1 MRILR
6 AHGSESL
13 RSSARLFEFAAVV
26 IVGGVA
32 VLGAWSSAAHANA
45 TQAGSVQSSAAQ
57 NASGAGQSAGM
68 ASIAPPSAAVLA
80 AQAAAANS
88 DPILQAML
96 AELTRSKDQLKME
109 SVARPYYVEYRITD
123 VEQFEGDAEFG
134 SLVINQRW
142 HQRALRTVVRIG
154 DYKQDSYF
162 GQGQG
167 ETELAPV
174 ENDVYA
180 LRHALWL
187 ATDTAYKAA
196 GEALAAKQAMM
207 KTLTLNES
215 VDDFAHA
222 EPLVAVG
229 PLAKL
234 KFDEPRVTHMLEAAS
249 GMYRDDPDVQLLS
262 ATARFV
268 VVNEYFVN
276 SEGSVTRRSQTS
288 YRTAISGSTQAKDGM
303 RLDRSPEWLV
313 ATPEEIPTEAAFVA
327 NARLVMTTLKQL
339 REAPIVDEEYRGPV
353 MLSPDASSDVL
364 ATLIGDNAAGRKTQ
378 PGRGGRTVGQF
389 ASAFKSRVLPPF
401 ITVVDDPTQS
411 TFQGHSLT
419 GSYTFDD
426 DGVRV
431 APVTVIEKGQLINYL
446 IGRQPIPDFP
456 VSNGHDLAP
465 LAGAPQPHYGVLTL
479 RGTDAVSPADLKAK
493 LIEMCND
500 QGKQYAYRV
509 ETFGGLTSPRLL
521 YRVWANDGHEEL
533 VRGALL
539 NELDIRGLRNDLVA
553 VGNDQF
559 VSNRSGAIPATVI
572 SPSMLFDELE
582 IRRDD
587 RAKSKLPEY
596 GAPPLGGSGK

>member
-1 MRILR
+1 MKLLSTRGR
-6 AHGSESL
+6 V
-13 RSSARLFEFAAVV
+13 FEFAAIA

-32 VLGAWSSAAHANA
+32 VLGAWSSVAHAGA
-45 TQAGSVQSSAAQ
+45 TQASGPQ
-57 NASGAGQSAGM
+57 SGATQTTSAGM
-68 ASIAPPSAAVLA
+68 PAMAAPSSTVLA
-80 AQAAAANS
+80 AQAAAANA

-96 AELTRSKDQLKME
+96 AELTRSKDELKME

-123 VEQFEGDAEFG
+123 IEQYEGDAEFG
-134 SLVINQRW
+134 SLEISQRW
-142 HQRALRTVVRIG
+142 HQRALRAVVRIG

-187 ATDTAYKAA
+187 ATDSAYKEA

-234 KFDEPRVTHMLEAAS
+234 QFDEPRVTHMLEAAS
-249 GMYRDDPDVQLLS
+249 GLYREDPEVQLLS
-262 ATARFV
+262 ASAQFA

-276 SEGSVTRRSQTS
+276 SEGSVTRRSQTR

-313 ATPEEIPTEAAFVA
+313 ANPDEIPTEATFVA
-327 NARLVMTTLKQL
+327 NAKLVMTTLKEL
-339 REAPIVDEEYRGPV
+339 REAPVVDEEYRGPV

-378 PGRGGRTVGQF
+378 PGRGGRTMGQF
-389 ASAFKSRVLPPF
+389 ASAFKSRVLPPS

-419 GSYTFDD
+419 GSYSFDD

-431 APVTVIEKGQLINYL
+431 APVTVIDKGQLINYL
-446 IGRQPIPDFP
+446 VGRQPIPDFP
-456 VSNGHDLAP
+456 TSNGHDLAP
-465 LAGAPQPHYGVLTL
+465 LGGAPQPHYGVLTL
-479 RGTDAVSPADLKAK
+479 RGSDATSPAELKAK
-493 LIEMCND
+493 LILMCKD
-500 QGKQYAYRV
+500 QGKQYGYRV

-539 NELDIRGLRNDLVA
+539 NELDIRGLRNDLIA
-553 VGNDQF
+553 VGNDPF
-559 VSNRSGAIPATVI
+559 VSNRSGTIPSTVI

-596 GAPPLGGSGK
+596 PAPPLGGTAK

>member
-1 MRILR
+1 MKLLR
-6 AHGSESL
+6 ARGQV
-13 RSSARLFEFAAVV
+13 RGRVFEFAAIA

-32 VLGAWSSAAHANA
+32 VLGGWTSVAHAGA
-45 TQAGSVQSSAAQ
+45 TQASGPQ
-57 NASGAGQSAGM
+57 NVATQTSAGM
-68 ASIAPPSAAVLA
+68 PAMAAPSSTVIA
-80 AQAAAANS
+80 AQAAAANA

-96 AELTRSKDQLKME
+96 AELTRSKDELKME

-123 VEQFEGDAEFG
+123 IEQYEGDAEFG
-134 SLVINQRW
+134 SLEISQRW
-142 HQRALRTVVRIG
+142 HQRALRAVVRIG

-187 ATDTAYKAA
+187 ATDTAYKEA

-234 KFDEPRVTHMLEAAS
+234 QFDEPRVTHMLEAAS
-249 GMYRDDPDVQLLS
+249 GLYREDPEVQLLTAS
-262 ATARFV
+262 AQFA

-276 SEGSVTRRSQTS
+276 SEGSVTRRSQTR
-288 YRTAISGSTQAKDGM
+288 YRTAISGTTQAKDGM

-313 ATPEEIPTEAAFVA
+313 ANPEEIPTEATFVA
-327 NARLVMTTLKQL
+327 NAKLVMTTLKEL
-339 REAPIVDEEYRGPV
+339 REAPVVDEEYRGPV
-353 MLSPDASSDVL
+353 MLSPDAASDVL
-364 ATLIGDNAAGRKTQ
+364 ATLIGDNAAGRKTM
-378 PGRGGRTVGQF
+378 PGRGGRTMGQF

-419 GSYTFDD
+419 GSYSFDD
-426 DGVRV
+426 DGVKV
-431 APVTVIEKGQLINYL
+431 SPVTVIEKGQLINYL
-446 IGRQPIPDFP
+446 VGRQPIPDFP
-456 VSNGHDLAP
+456 ASNGHDLAP
-465 LAGAPQPHYGVLTL
+465 LGGAPQPHYGVLTL
-479 RGTDAVSPADLKAK
+479 RGSEAASPAELKAK
-493 LIEMCND
+493 LIQMCKD
-500 QGKQYAYRV
+500 QGKPYAYRV

-559 VSNRSGAIPATVI
+559 VSNRSGNIPGTVI

-596 GAPPLGGSGK
+596 PAPPLGGPGK

>member
-1 MRILR
+1 MKLLR
-6 AHGSESL
+6 TH
-13 RSSARLFEFAAVV
+13 ARVIEFAA
-26 IVGGVA
+26 IAIIGGVA
-32 VLGAWSSAAHANA
+32 VLGAWSSVAHAGAPKANGP
-45 TQAGSVQSSAAQ
+45 QNVAAQ
-57 NASGAGQSAGM
+57 TSVGM
-68 ASIAPPSAAVLA
+68 PAMAAPSSTVLA
-80 AQAAAANS
+80 AQAAAANT

-96 AELTRSKDQLKME
+96 AELTRSKDELKME
-109 SVARPYYVEYRITD
+109 SVARPYYVEYRVTD
-123 VEQFEGDAEFG
+123 IEQYEGDAEFG
-134 SLVINQRW
+134 SLEISQRW
-142 HQRALRTVVRIG
+142 HQRALRAVVRIG

-187 ATDTAYKAA
+187 ATDTAYKEA

-207 KTLTLNES
+207 KTLTLNEN

-234 KFDEPRVTHMLEAAS
+234 QYDEPRVTHMLEAAS
-249 GMYRDDPDVQLLS
+249 GLYREDPDVQLLTAS
-262 ATARFV
+262 AQFA

-276 SEGSVTRRSQTS
+276 SEGSVTRRSETR
-288 YRTAISGSTQAKDGM
+288 YRTAISGTTQAKDGM

-313 ATPEEIPTEAAFVA
+313 ATPEEIPTEATFVA
-327 NARLVMTTLKQL
+327 NAKLVMATLKEL
-339 REAPIVDEEYRGPV
+339 REAPVVDEEYRGPV

-378 PGRGGRTVGQF
+378 PGRGGRTMGQF

-419 GSYTFDD
+419 GSYSFDD

-446 IGRQPIPDFP
+446 VGRQPIPDFP
-456 VSNGHDLAP
+456 ASNGHDIAP
-465 LAGAPQPHYGVLTL
+465 LGGAPQPHYGVLTL
-479 RGTDAVSPADLKAK
+479 RGSEAASPAELKAK
-493 LIEMCND
+493 LIQMCKD
-500 QGKQYAYRV
+500 QGKPYAYRV

-559 VSNRSGAIPATVI
+559 VSNRAGNIPGTVI

-596 GAPPLGGSGK
+596 PAPPLGAPGK

>member
-1 MRILR
+1 MKLLR
-6 AHGSESL
+6 T
-13 RSSARLFEFAAVV
+13 RVRVFEFAAIA

-32 VLGAWSSAAHANA
+32 TLGAWSSVAHAGA
-45 TQAGSVQSSAAQ
+45 TQASAPQ
-57 NASGAGQSAGM
+57 NVKSQTSAGM
-68 ASIAPPSAAVLA
+68 PAMAAPSSAVLA
-80 AQAAAANS
+80 AQTAAANA

-123 VEQFEGDAEFG
+123 IEQYEGDAEFG
-134 SLVINQRW
+134 SLEISQRW
-142 HQRALRTVVRIG
+142 HQRALRAVVRIG

-187 ATDTAYKAA
+187 ATDSAYKEA

-234 KFDEPRVTHMLEAAS
+234 QFDEPRVTHMLEAAS
-249 GMYRDDPDVQLLS
+249 GLYREDPEVQLLTAS
-262 ATARFV
+262 AQFA

-276 SEGSVTRRSQTS
+276 SEGSVTRRSQTR
-288 YRTAISGSTQAKDGM
+288 YRTAISGSTQARDGM

-313 ATPEEIPTEAAFVA
+313 ANPDEIPTEATFVA
-327 NARLVMTTLKQL
+327 NAKLVMTTLKEL
-339 REAPIVDEEYRGPV
+339 REAPVVDEEYRGPV

-378 PGRGGRTVGQF
+378 PGRGGRTMGQF
-389 ASAFKSRVLPPF
+389 ASAFKSRVLPPS

-419 GSYTFDD
+419 GSYSFDD

-431 APVTVIEKGQLINYL
+431 APVTVIDKGQLINYL
-446 IGRQPIPDFP
+446 VGRQPIPDFP
-456 VSNGHDLAP
+456 NSNGHDLAP
-465 LAGAPQPHYGVLTL
+465 LGGAPQPHYGVLTL
-479 RGTDAVSPADLKAK
+479 RGSDAASPAELKAK
-493 LIEMCND
+493 LIQMCKD
-500 QGKQYAYRV
+500 QGKPYAYRI

-539 NELDIRGLRNDLVA
+539 NELDIRGLRNDLIA
-553 VGNDQF
+553 VGNDPF
-559 VSNRSGAIPATVI
+559 VSNRSGTIPSTVI

-596 GAPPLGGSGK
+596 PAPPLIG

>member
-1 MRILR
+1 
-6 AHGSESL
+6 
-13 RSSARLFEFAAVV
+13 
-26 IVGGVA
+26 
-32 VLGAWSSAAHANA
+32 
-45 TQAGSVQSSAAQ
+45 
-57 NASGAGQSAGM
+57 
-68 ASIAPPSAAVLA
+68 
-80 AQAAAANS
+80 
-88 DPILQAML
+88 
-96 AELTRSKDQLKME
+96 
-109 SVARPYYVEYRITD
+109 
-123 VEQFEGDAEFG
+123 
-134 SLVINQRW
+134 
-142 HQRALRTVVRIG
+142 
-154 DYKQDSYF
+154 
-162 GQGQG
+162 
-167 ETELAPV
+167 V

-180 LRHALWL
+180 FRHALWL
-187 ATDTAYKAA
+187 ATDSAYKEA

-207 KTLTLNES
+207 KTLTLNDS

-234 KFDEPRVTHMLEAAS
+234 QFDEPRVTHMLEAAS
-249 GMYRDDPDVQLLS
+249 GTYREDPEVQLLS
-262 ATARFV
+262 ASARFT
-268 VVNEYFVN
+268 VVNEYFIN
-276 SEGSVTRRSQTS
+276 SEGSVTRRGQTLFA
-288 YRTAISGSTQAKDGM
+288 TALTGSTQAKDGM
-303 RLDRSPEWLV
+303 RLDRSPTWLV
-313 ATPEEIPTEAAFVA
+313 ATPEELPTEAAFVSD
-327 NARLVMTTLKQL
+327 ARQVVATLKQL
-339 REAPIVDEEYRGPV
+339 REAPVVDEEYRGPV

-378 PGRGGRTVGQF
+378 PGRGGRTMGQF

-419 GSYTFDD
+419 GSYSFDD

-431 APVTVIEKGQLINYL
+431 GPVTVIEKGQLINYL
-446 IGRQPIPDFP
+446 VGRQPIPDFP
-456 VSNGHDLAP
+456 ASNGHDLAP
-465 LAGAPQPHYGVLTL
+465 LGGAPQPHYGVLTL
-479 RGTDAVSPADLKAK
+479 RGSDAASPAELKAK
-493 LIEMCND
+493 LIQMTKD

-559 VSNRSGAIPATVI
+559 VSNRSGNIPGTVI

-596 GAPPLGGSGK
+596 PAPPLGGTAKQ

>member
-1 MRILR
+1 MKFLR
-6 AHGSESL
+6 V
-13 RSSARLFEFAAVV
+13 RSGEKRNRFTRAFEFAAVV
-26 IVGGVA
+26 IVGGAA
-32 VLGAWSSAAHANA
+32 VVGAWTSVARASA
-45 TQAGSVQSSAAQ
+45 TQATASQSSA
-57 NASGAGQSAGM
+57 GQSGTQGSSGM
-68 ASIAPPSAAVLA
+68 PSIVAPSSAVMA

-96 AELTRSKDQLKME
+96 AELSRSKDQLKME
-109 SVARPYYVEYRITD
+109 SVARPYYLEYRVTD
-123 VEQFEGDAEFG
+123 VEQFDGEAEFG
-134 SLVINQRW
+134 SLVISQRW
-142 HQRALRTVVRIG
+142 HARALRAVVRIG

-167 ETELAPV
+167 ETQSAPV

-207 KTLTLNES
+207 KTLTLNQS

-229 PLAKL
+229 PLAKMQ
-234 KFDEPRVTHMLEAAS
+234 FDEPRVTHMLEAAS
-249 GMYRDDPDVQLLS
+249 AVYREDPEVQLLTAS
-262 ATARFV
+262 ARFT
-268 VVNEYFVN
+268 VVNEYFIN
-276 SEGSVTRRSQTS
+276 SEGSVTRRGQTLFA
-288 YRTAISGSTQAKDGM
+288 TQMTGSTQAKDGM
-303 RLDRSPEWLV
+303 RLDRSPSWLV
-313 ATPEEIPTEAAFVA
+313 ATPEELPTEAKFVSD
-327 NARLVMTTLKQL
+327 ARLVVSTLKQL
-339 REAPIVDEEYRGPV
+339 RDAPVVDEEYRGPV

-364 ATLIGDNAAGRKTQ
+364 ATLIGDNAAGRKTL

-389 ASAFKSRVLPPF
+389 ASAFKSRVMPPF
-401 ITVVDDPTQS
+401 VSVVDDPTQS

-419 GSYTFDD
+419 GSYQFDD
-426 DGVRV
+426 DGVKV
-431 APVTVIEKGQLINYL
+431 APVTVIEKGQLVNYL

-456 VSNGHDLAP
+456 ASNGHDLAP
-465 LAGAPQPHYGVLTL
+465 LGGAPQPHYGVLTL
-479 RGTDAVSPADLKAK
+479 RGSEALSPDALKQK
-493 LIEMCND
+493 LIQMCKD

-539 NELDIRGLRNDLVA
+539 NELDIRGLRNDLIA

-559 VSNRSGAIPATVI
+559 VSNRSGAIPSTVI

-596 GAPPLGGSGK
+596 GAPPLGASGKS

>member
-1 MRILR
+1 MRMPRTGKTLMDKT
-6 AHGSESL
+6 
-13 RSSARLFEFAAVV
+13 SARIFEFALVT
-26 IVGGVA
+26 IVGGIA
-32 VLGAWSSAAHANA
+32 VLGAWSAAAQSTGSTASNTPSASGG
-45 TQAGSVQSSAAQ
+45 QVSSA
-57 NASGAGQSAGM
+57 M
-68 ASIAPPSAAVLA
+68 PSITPPTAAVLA

-96 AELTRSKDQLKME
+96 AELTRSKEQLKME
-109 SVARPYYVEYRITD
+109 SVARPYYLEYRITD
-123 VEQFEGDAEFG
+123 VEQFDGESEFG
-134 SLVINQRW
+134 AMVFGQRW
-142 HQRALRTVVRIG
+142 HARALRAVVRIG

-167 ETELAPV
+167 ETQSAPV

-207 KTLTLNES
+207 KTLTLNQS

-222 EPLVAVG
+222 EPLVAIG

-234 KFDEPRVTHMLEAAS
+234 QFDESRVSHMLQAAT
-249 GMYRDDPDVQLLS
+249 GLYREDPEVQLLS
-262 ATARFV
+262 ASARFT

-276 SEGSVTRRSQTS
+276 SEGSVTRRGQTLFA
-288 YRTAISGSTQAKDGM
+288 TAINGSTQAKDGM
-303 RLDRSPEWLV
+303 RLDRSPSWLV
-313 ATPEEIPTEAAFVA
+313 ATPEELPTEAKFVA
-327 NARLVMTTLKQL
+327 DARLVMSTLKQL

-401 ITVVDDPTQS
+401 VTVVDDPTQS

-419 GSYTFDD
+419 GSYQFDD
-426 DGVRV
+426 DGVKV

-456 VSNGHDLAP
+456 ASNGHDLAP
-465 LAGAPQPHYGVLTL
+465 LGGAPQPHYGVLTL
-479 RGTDAVSPADLKAK
+479 RGSEALSPDALKQK
-493 LIEMCND
+493 LIQICKD

-539 NELDIRGLRNDLVA
+539 NELDIRGLRNDLIA

-559 VSNRSGAIPATVI
+559 VSNRSGGIPSTVI

-596 GAPPLGGSGK
+596 SAPPLGGTGK

>member
-6 AHGSESL
+6 ARGSEL
-13 RSSARLFEFAAVV
+13 CKGPARIFEFAAVM

-32 VLGAWSSAAHANA
+32 VLGAWTSVAR
-45 TQAGSVQSSAAQ
+45 AGAKQSGAMQ
-57 NASGAGQSAGM
+57 NAVSSSQTSGM
-68 ASIAPPSAAVLA
+68 ASMAAPSATVLA
-80 AQAAAANS
+80 AQAAAANA

-109 SVARPYYVEYRITD
+109 SVARPYYVEYRMTD
-123 VEQFEGDAEFG
+123 VEQFEGEAEFG
-134 SLVINQRW
+134 SLVVGQRW
-142 HQRALRTVVRIG
+142 HARALRAVVRIG

-162 GQGQG
+162 AQGQG
-167 ETELAPV
+167 ETESAPV

-207 KTLTLNES
+207 KTLTLNEA

-222 EPLVAVG
+222 APLVAVG

-234 KFDEPRVTHMLEAAS
+234 QYDEPRVTHMLEAAS
-249 GMYRDDPDVQLLS
+249 GTYREDPEVQLLTAS
-262 ATARFV
+262 ARFT

-276 SEGSVTRRSQTS
+276 TEGSVTRRGQTLFA
-288 YRTAISGSTQAKDGM
+288 TTLTGSTQAKDGM
-303 RLDRSPEWLV
+303 RLDSSPAWLV
-313 ATPEEIPTEAAFVA
+313 ATPAELPTEEAFVSS
-327 NARLVMTTLKQL
+327 ARQVVATLKQL
-339 REAPIVDEEYRGPV
+339 REAPVVDEEYRGPM

-364 ATLIGDNAAGRKTQ
+364 ATLIGDNAAGRKTM
-378 PGRGGRTVGQF
+378 PGRGGRTMGQF

-411 TFQGHSLT
+411 SFQGHSLT
-419 GSYTFDD
+419 GSYSFDD

-431 APVTVIEKGQLINYL
+431 TPVTVIEKGQLINYL

-456 VSNGHDLAP
+456 SSNGHDLAP
-465 LAGAPQPHYGVLTL
+465 LGGAPQPHYGVLTL
-479 RGTDAVSPADLKAK
+479 RGSDAASPADLKAK
-493 LIEMCND
+493 LIQMCKD
-500 QGKQYAYRV
+500 QGKPYAYRV

-559 VSNRSGAIPATVI
+559 VSNRSGGIPSTVI

-596 GAPPLGGSGK
+596 GAPPLGGTGK

>member
-1 MRILR
+1 MKFLR
-6 AHGSESL
+6 V
-13 RSSARLFEFAAVV
+13 RSGEKRNGFSNALEFAAVV

-32 VLGAWSSAAHANA
+32 VLGAWTSVARAGA
-45 TQAGSVQSSAAQ
+45 TQATTSQSSAAQ
-57 NASGAGQSAGM
+57 SGAQGSPGM
-68 ASIAPPSAAVLA
+68 PSMVAPSSSVLA

-96 AELTRSKDQLKME
+96 AELSRSKDQLKME
-109 SVARPYYVEYRITD
+109 SVARPYYLEYRVTD
-123 VEQFEGDAEFG
+123 VEQFDGEAEFG
-134 SLVINQRW
+134 SLVVSQRW
-142 HQRALRTVVRIG
+142 HARALRAVVRIG

-167 ETELAPV
+167 EVQSAPV

-207 KTLTLNES
+207 KNLTLNQS

-229 PLAKL
+229 PPAKL
-234 KFDEPRVTHMLEAAS
+234 QFDEPRVTHMLEAAS
-249 GMYRDDPDVQLLS
+249 AVYREDPEVQLLTAS
-262 ATARFV
+262 ARFT
-268 VVNEYFVN
+268 VVNEYFIN
-276 SEGSVTRRSQTS
+276 SEGSVTRRGQTLFA
-288 YRTAISGSTQAKDGM
+288 TQMTGSTQATDGM
-303 RLDRSPEWLV
+303 RLDRSPSWIV
-313 ATPEEIPTEAAFVA
+313 ATPEELPTEAKFVSD
-327 NARLVMTTLKQL
+327 ARLVMGTLKQL
-339 REAPIVDEEYRGPV
+339 RDAPVVDEEYRGPV

-364 ATLIGDNAAGRKTQ
+364 ATLIGDNAAGRKTL

-389 ASAFKSRVLPPF
+389 ASAFKSRVMPPF
-401 ITVVDDPTQS
+401 VSVVDDPTQS
-411 TFQGHSLT
+411 TFRGHSLT
-419 GSYTFDD
+419 GSYPFDD

-456 VSNGHDLAP
+456 ASNGHDLAP
-465 LAGAPQPHYGVLTL
+465 LGGAPQPHYGVLTL
-479 RGTDAVSPADLKAK
+479 RGSEALSPDALKQK
-493 LIEMCND
+493 LIQMCKD

-509 ETFGGLTSPRLL
+509 ETFSGLTSPRLL
-521 YRVWANDGHEEL
+521 YRVWENDGHEEL

-539 NELDIRGLRNDLVA
+539 NELDIRGLRNDLIA

-559 VSNRSGAIPATVI
+559 VSNRSGTIPSTVI

>member
-1 MRILR
+1 MKFLR
-6 AHGSESL
+6 TRRHVSG
-13 RSSARLFEFAAVV
+13 RVFEFAAIA

-32 VLGAWSSAAHANA
+32 VLGAWSSVAHAGA
-45 TQAGSVQSSAAQ
+45 TQTGGPQSGPSQ
-57 NASGAGQSAGM
+57 TSAGM
-68 ASIAPPSAAVLA
+68 PAMAAPSSTVLA
-80 AQAAAANS
+80 AQAAAANA

-96 AELTRSKDQLKME
+96 AELTRSKDELKME
-109 SVARPYYVEYRITD
+109 SVARPYYLEYRITD
-123 VEQFEGDAEFG
+123 IEQYEGDAEYG

-142 HQRALRTVVRIG
+142 HQRALRAVVRIG

-187 ATDTAYKAA
+187 ATDTAYKEA

-207 KTLTLNES
+207 KTLTLNEN

-229 PLAKL
+229 PLAKMQ
-234 KFDEPRVTHMLEAAS
+234 FDEPRVTHMLETAS
-249 GMYRDDPDVQLLS
+249 ALYREDPEVQLLTTS
-262 ATARFV
+262 AQFA

-276 SEGSVTRRSQTS
+276 SEGSVTRRSQTR
-288 YRTAISGSTQAKDGM
+288 YRTAISGTTQARDGM

-313 ATPEEIPTEAAFVA
+313 ANPEEIPTEAAFVA
-327 NARLVMTTLKQL
+327 NAKLVMTTLKEL
-339 REAPIVDEEYRGPV
+339 REAPVVDEEYRGPV

-378 PGRGGRTVGQF
+378 PGRGGRTMGQF

-419 GSYTFDD
+419 GSYSFDD

-446 IGRQPIPDFP
+446 VGRQPIPDFP
-456 VSNGHDLAP
+456 ASNGHDLAP
-465 LAGAPQPHYGVLTL
+465 LGGAPQPHYGVLTL
-479 RGTDAVSPADLKAK
+479 RGSEAASPAELKAK
-493 LIEMCND
+493 LIQMCKD
-500 QGKQYAYRV
+500 QGKPYAYRV

-559 VSNRSGAIPATVI
+559 VSNRSGNIPGTVI

-596 GAPPLGGSGK
+596 PAPPLGGSGKQ

>member
-6 AHGSESL
+6 ASGSES
-13 RSSARLFEFAAVV
+13 RKNSRQSFEFAAVV
-26 IVGGVA
+26 IVGGA
-32 VLGAWSSAAHANA
+32 AMLGAWTSVARAAAKQ
-45 TQAGSVQSSAAQ
+45 TAGR
-57 NASGAGQSAGM
+57 NASASAPSSAGM
-68 ASIAPPSAAVLA
+68 PALDAPSATVLA
-80 AQAAAANS
+80 AQAAAVNA

-123 VEQFEGDAEFG
+123 VEQFDGEAEFG
-134 SLVINQRW
+134 SLVISQRW
-142 HQRALRTVVRIG
+142 HARALRAVVRIG

-162 GQGQG
+162 GQGLG
-167 ETELAPV
+167 ETESAPV

-180 LRHALWL
+180 LRHSLWL

-207 KTLTLNES
+207 KTLTLNDS
-215 VDDFAHA
+215 VDDFARA

-234 KFDEPRVTHMLEAAS
+234 QFDEPRVTHMLEAAS
-249 GMYRDDPDVQLLS
+249 GTYREDPDVQLLTAS
-262 ATARFV
+262 ARFT

-276 SEGSVTRRSQTS
+276 SEGSATRRGQTLFA
-288 YRTAISGSTQAKDGM
+288 TALTGSTQAKDGM
-303 RLDRSPEWLV
+303 RLDRSPAWLV
-313 ATPEEIPTEAAFVA
+313 ATPAELPTEEAFVA
-327 NARLVMTTLKQL
+327 SARQVVATLKQL
-339 REAPIVDEEYRGPV
+339 REAPVVDEEYRGPV

-364 ATLIGDNAAGRKTQ
+364 ATLIGENAAGRKTM
-378 PGRGGRTVGQF
+378 PGRGGRTMGQF

-401 ITVVDDPTQS
+401 VTVVDDPTQS

-419 GSYTFDD
+419 GSYAFDD
-426 DGVRV
+426 DGVKV

-456 VSNGHDLAP
+456 ASNGHGLAP
-465 LAGAPQPHYGVLTL
+465 LGGAPQPHYGVLTL
-479 RGTDAVSPADLKAK
+479 RGSDAASPADLKAK
-493 LIEMCND
+493 LIQMCKD

-587 RAKSKLPEY
+587 RAKTKLPEY
-596 GAPPLGGSGK
+596 GAPPLGAPAKQ

>member
-1 MRILR
+1 MKLQRTRGRVL
-6 AHGSESL
+6 
-13 RSSARLFEFAAVV
+13 EFAAIA

-32 VLGAWSSAAHANA
+32 VLGAWSSVAHAGA
-45 TQAGSVQSSAAQ
+45 TQAGSPQ
-57 NASGAGQSAGM
+57 NVSTQTSAGM
-68 ASIAPPSAAVLA
+68 PAMAAPSSTVLA
-80 AQAAAANS
+80 AQAAAANT

-96 AELTRSKDQLKME
+96 AELTRSKDELKME

-123 VEQFEGDAEFG
+123 IEQYEGDAEFG
-134 SLVINQRW
+134 SLEISQRW
-142 HQRALRTVVRIG
+142 HQRALRAVVRIG

-187 ATDTAYKAA
+187 TTDTAYKEA

-234 KFDEPRVTHMLEAAS
+234 QFDEPRVTHMLEAAS
-249 GMYRDDPDVQLLS
+249 GLYREDPDVQLLTAS
-262 ATARFV
+262 AQFA

-276 SEGSVTRRSQTS
+276 SEGSVTRRSETR
-288 YRTAISGSTQAKDGM
+288 YRTAISGTTQAKDGM

-313 ATPEEIPTEAAFVA
+313 ATPEEIPTEATFVA
-327 NARLVMTTLKQL
+327 SAKLVMTTLKAL
-339 REAPIVDEEYRGPV
+339 REAPVVDEEYRGPV

-364 ATLIGDNAAGRKTQ
+364 ATLIGDNAAGRKTL
-378 PGRGGRTVGQF
+378 PGRGGRTLGQF

-446 IGRQPIPDFP
+446 VGRQPIPDFP
-456 VSNGHDLAP
+456 ASNGHDLAP
-465 LAGAPQPHYGVLTL
+465 LGGAPQPHYGVLTL
-479 RGTDAVSPADLKAK
+479 RGSDAVSPAELKAK
-493 LIEMCND
+493 LMQMCKD
-500 QGKQYAYRV
+500 QGKPYAYRV

-559 VSNRSGAIPATVI
+559 VSNRSGNIPGTVI

-596 GAPPLGGSGK
+596 PAPPLGGPAK